1 MDHGMTL
8 ALVGA
13 GLAALLAG
21 IGSAIGIGIAGRS
34 ATGILSEKPERY
46 GQMFIMVVLPGTQ
59 GFYGFLAAFLVM
71 LNLGFFGADPLFSVD
86 PAMQTDL
93 DKTVIS
99 QELRQEFVE
108 NNLTPL
114 WEHATISVE
123 KPEREWLI
131 TDKQN
136 RKSYRIKKEED
147 KEKKQ
152 EKLNISGENGF
163 PNLSETPGTGVQIL
177 IACLP
182 IAFAGL
188 VSAIFQGRVCSGGIL
203 MAAKKPEMAFKAG
216 VVYAV
221 MVEVYAVL
229 GLLVTMFMLLF
240 GITWPT

>member
-1 MDHGMTL
+1 MFNDGLTL
-8 ALVGA
+8 ALIGA

-34 ATGILSEKPERY
+34 ATGVLSEKPERY

-71 LNLGFFGADPLFSVD
+71 LNLNFFGGAVPEISTTIGWQTLF
-86 PAMQTDL
+86 
-93 DKTVIS
+93 
-99 QELRQEFVE
+99 
-108 NNLTPL
+108 
-114 WEHATISVE
+114 
-123 KPEREWLI
+123 
-131 TDKQN
+131 
-136 RKSYRIKKEED
+136 
-147 KEKKQ
+147 
-152 EKLNISGENGF
+152 
-163 PNLSETPGTGVQIL
+163 
-177 IACLP
+177 ACLP

-203 MAAKKPEMAFKAG
+203 MAAKRPEMAFKAG

-240 GITWPT
+240 GIAWPEVAAAV